1 LRRADH
7 SSKGVLSSVLIRL
20 RILRC
25 EAAKVLVRSVQ
36 PAIMMMMMM
45 IKIMIVMVLRDF
57 GSHEIIFMIVCVVI
71 TIAIVKVLRNFEP
84 SE

>member
-1 LRRADH
+1 
-7 SSKGVLSSVLIRL
+7 
-20 RILRC
+20 
-25 EAAKVLVRSVQ
+25 
-36 PAIMMMMMM
+36 MMMMM

-71 TIAIVKVLRNFEP
+71 AIAIVKVLRNFEP